1 MLHSHY
7 FYYMVLRTHCLL
19 KNALLSDKF
28 DLRSLDKLT
37 EIGDKFSKF
46 QAKEAK
52 ESAGIPI
59 GVQIA
64 TLPLHD
70 ELALKIMKDIASIKY
85 HKTLLS

>member
-1 MLHSHY
+1 MLNSHY

-46 QAKEAK
+46 HALTFDLAIFKLVDF
-52 ESAGIPI
+52 ESKAPGKNFPK
-59 GVQIA
+59 
-64 TLPLHD
+64 P
-70 ELALKIMKDIASIKY
+70 
-85 HKTLLS
+85 